1 MRAWTGAGESAD
13 PSVSTPNAV
22 PRLRP
27 ATAVQKEAREIPL
40 PSPVPRAVNN
50 LVASRAA
57 VEIAEASRTSDL
69 RPGASRAIPSEQELA
84 DEFKSEVAH
93 LAFSHLERL
102 VASRVAEKRKVLQ
115 VEYADKKNQLEHLY
129 DQKRRA
135 LDRQQDVLNQQWTR
149 FQEKQS
155 QSRQGAQLRA
165 PARPVTAQP
174 ARSEPVSQFRSD
186 RAPSRMTVVRG

>member
-1 MRAWTGAGESAD
+1 MSDGRS
-13 PSVSTPNAV
+13 
-22 PRLRP
+22 
-27 ATAVQKEAREIPL
+27 RE
-40 PSPVPRAVNN
+40 
-50 LVASRAA
+50 
-57 VEIAEASRTSDL
+57 
-69 RPGASRAIPSEQELA
+69 IPSEQELA
-84 DEFKSEVAH
+84 DEFKCEVAH

-174 ARSEPVSQFRSD
+174 ARSEPVRQF
-186 RAPSRMTVVRG
+186 

>member
-1 MRAWTGAGESAD
+1 
-13 PSVSTPNAV
+13 
-22 PRLRP
+22 
-27 ATAVQKEAREIPL
+27 
-40 PSPVPRAVNN
+40 VNN

-57 VEIAEASRTSDL
+57 VARSRQAQQQQEEAAEDEVETAEASRTSDL
-69 RPGASRAIPSEQELA
+69 NPGASRAIPSEQELA

-174 ARSEPVSQFRSD
+174 ARSEPVRQFRSD